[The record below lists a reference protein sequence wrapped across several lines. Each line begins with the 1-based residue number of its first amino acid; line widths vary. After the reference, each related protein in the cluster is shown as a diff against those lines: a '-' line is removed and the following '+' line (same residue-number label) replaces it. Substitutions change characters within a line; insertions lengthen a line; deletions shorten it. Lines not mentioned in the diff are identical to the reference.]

1 MIVLLLEKKQC
12 MKRFLFFFF
21 FLRHLNFIISELFI
35 ILAVG
40 GFSISF
46 VEGAAVYVVK
56 GNGGSITTVI
66 TVIGSPLLTS
76 FLSVTI
82 ACLSSGQNLGHRRA
96 ILGFEVKVV

>member
-1 MIVLLLEKKQC
+1 MHEKI
-12 MKRFLFFFF
+12 FIFFF

-46 VEGAAVYVVK
+46 VEGTAVYVVK